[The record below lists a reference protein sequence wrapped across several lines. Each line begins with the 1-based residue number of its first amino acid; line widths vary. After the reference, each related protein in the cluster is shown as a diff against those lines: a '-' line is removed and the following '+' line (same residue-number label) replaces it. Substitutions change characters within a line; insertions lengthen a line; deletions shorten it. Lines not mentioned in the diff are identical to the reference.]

1 MEKKQMIRLLSLF
14 SGIGAFETALR
25 NLNIPYELVGKC
37 KPVPNG
43 IFNYVMKNNSDTFIK
58 VNKDLIAKTLL
69 SRCEGQFK
77 RNGLIV
83 NGIRYRNISYKDEYL
98 EGKKVIVAY
107 DSNDVSKVF
116 LIENG
121 NYIEFELI
129 EKELKD
135 KTLEEV
141 GVIKMNKNKV
151 INEAK
156 IVKCKSSIEIQKV
169 LDELVESFDK
179 DVEID
184 VKNVRK
190 NRRKEV
196 KKEVL

>member
-1 MEKKQMIRLLSLF
+1 M
-14 SGIGAFETALR
+14 
-25 NLNIPYELVGKC
+25 
-37 KPVPNG
+37 
-43 IFNYVMKNNSDTFIK
+43 
-58 VNKDLIAKTLL
+58 
-69 SRCEGQFK
+69 CECNFK

>member
-1 MEKKQMIRLLSLF
+1 
-14 SGIGAFETALR
+14 
-25 NLNIPYELVGKC
+25 
-37 KPVPNG
+37 
-43 IFNYVMKNNSDTFIK
+43 MKNKYKFIYLIKSRFYSAFFNDIINIVGDRMINKCLKLFILIIGCFTICGCSNIK
-58 VNKDLIAKTLL
+58 VNKDLVAKTLF

>member
-1 MEKKQMIRLLSLF
+1 MER
-14 SGIGAFETALR
+14 A
-25 NLNIPYELVGKC
+25 
-37 KPVPNG
+37 
-43 IFNYVMKNNSDTFIK
+43 
-58 VNKDLIAKTLL
+58 
-69 SRCEGQFK
+69 
-77 RNGLIV
+77 
-83 NGIRYRNISYKDEYL
+83 
-98 EGKKVIVAY
+98 
-107 DSNDVSKVF
+107 
-116 LIENG
+116 
-121 NYIEFELI
+121 
-129 EKELKD
+129 
-135 KTLEEV
+135 
-141 GVIKMNKNKV
+141 VIKMNKNKV

>member
-1 MEKKQMIRLLSLF
+1 M
-14 SGIGAFETALR
+14 
-25 NLNIPYELVGKC
+25 
-37 KPVPNG
+37 
-43 IFNYVMKNNSDTFIK
+43 MKDNSDTFIK
-58 VNKDLIAKTLL
+58 VDKELVEKTLL

-83 NGIRYRNISYKDEYL
+83 NGIRYKNTDYMDEYL
-98 EGKKVIVAY
+98 EGKKVMVAY
-107 DSNDVSKVF
+107 DSNDVSKVY

-121 NYIEFELI
+121 NYIEFDLI

-156 IVKCKSSIEIQKV
+156 IVKCKSSIEIQKI
-169 LDELVESFDK
+169 LDELIESFDK
-179 DVEID
+179 DVEVD

-190 NRRKEV
+190 NRRKET
-196 KKEVL
+196 KKEEL

>member
-1 MEKKQMIRLLSLF
+1 M
-14 SGIGAFETALR
+14 
-25 NLNIPYELVGKC
+25 V
-37 KPVPNG
+37 
-43 IFNYVMKNNSDTFIK
+43 
-58 VNKDLIAKTLL
+58 AKTLL

-141 GVIKMNKNKV
+141 GVIKMNKNGEVSSFREKNDADGIPINGGFMVLDPKV
-151 INEAK
+151 IDMYIEDDDTIFEKDSLERIAEDGQLMAFRHDGFWQCMDTQRDKESLEKKWKRGEAPW
-156 IVKCKSSIEIQKV
+156 
-169 LDELVESFDK
+169 
-179 DVEID
+179 
-184 VKNVRK
+184 
-190 NRRKEV
+190 
-196 KKEVL
+196 KKW

>member
-1 MEKKQMIRLLSLF
+1 MLFLSLCIKINDF
-14 SGIGAFETALR
+14 SETPEA
-25 NLNIPYELVGKC
+25 
-37 KPVPNG
+37 
-43 IFNYVMKNNSDTFIK
+43 SH
-58 VNKDLIAKTLL
+58 
-69 SRCEGQFK
+69 
-77 RNGLIV
+77 
-83 NGIRYRNISYKDEYL
+83 
-98 EGKKVIVAY
+98 
-107 DSNDVSKVF
+107 
-116 LIENG
+116 NG

-156 IVKCKSSIEIQKV
+156 IVKCKSSIEIQKI

-179 DVEID
+179 DVEVD

-190 NRRKEV
+190 NRRKET
-196 KKEVL
+196 KKEEL